1 MNDCQQTEQNKATQ
15 DNNTVDRT
23 SRKVEPT
30 LTDDQT
36 NKRCTWLVT
45 NTDSKTNTD
54 TITKSHYNGKK
65 QY

>member
-23 SRKVEPT
+23 SRKAEPT
-30 LTDDQT
+30 LTDDQ
-36 NKRCTWLVT
+36 TWLVT